1 MLLAPD
7 PARAVLDDPE
17 LDRLIRAER
26 LRMLFSP
33 TLQVAVVSAFS
44 AMALGLVI
52 GAQQQ
57 WQHMERTL
65 GWVILCVL
73 GSLLRWG
80 HWQAY
85 LRAADRA
92 SPRWLDSLSQVCL
105 VHGAIWGLAGL
116 LVPVDDMVTN
126 AAVVATLV
134 GAASVS
140 TFTLQAHFRPNLAT
154 NLPML
159 LPASVMLLTRQ
170 DALGLFA
177 GLGLATLT
185 GVMLF
190 ESRRAERRITE
201 LLWLRFLTDRI
212 ARERSEALQLARRH
226 SAVKDQ
232 FLATMSH
239 EIRTPLHGIL
249 GLARL
254 LRDRLP
260 PRPGLLQEARHQ
272 AELIEHT
279 GEHLLEIIND
289 VLDYSRI
296 EAGKLHM
303 DAQAVDL
310 HHLLSES
317 LEVLRVNA
325 QDKGLSLQVDL
336 RLPRPCWVWADG
348 GRIRQILSNLV
359 GNAIKFTEVGE
370 VRVKLHT
377 EAARDPGRQR
387 FVLTVS
393 DTGEGIPAD
402 QVPLVFEA
410 FHQVDGS
417 FGRKHKG
424 TGLGLTIARE
434 MARAMDGDIR
444 CQSVLGRGSEFTF
457 FADLQTTPPAAQSGL
472 QPLNPPAD
480 MALPA
485 SASTDTPAG
494 EGPDSLGW
502 PSTLPPHVATT
513 LPVSV
518 NARVLLAED
527 NAVNA
532 LVAEATLSNLGLQVT
547 RVEDGQQALAAL
559 RRQPRAF
566 DLVLMDLQMPGMDG
580 LEATRQLRL
589 WEREHG
595 LEPLPVVALTANA
608 QPSDRDR
615 CLAAGMNGHLPKP
628 FKQED
633 LADVMQRFLLNA
645 G

>member
-80 HWQAY
+80 HWRAY
-85 LRAADRA
+85 LRADDRA

-159 LPASVMLLTRQ
+159 LPTAVMLLTRQ

-239 EIRTPLHGIL
+239 EMRTPLHGIL
-249 GLARL
+249 GLSRMLQDDATTPGARE
-254 LRDRLP
+254 RL
-260 PRPGLLQEARHQ
+260 
-272 AELIEHT
+272 ELIQT
-279 GEHLLEIIND
+279 AGNHLLGVIND
-289 VLDYSRI
+289 VLDLSRVKAGRLLLQPGPVNLPALAQDIVSLVQAQAHGRGKTLNIRCELDPAVPTII
-296 EAGKLHM
+296 EADGHRLRQVLINLMGNALKFTHRGTVTLRIR
-303 DAQAVDL
+303 AR
-310 HHLLSES
+310 HLKST
-317 LEVLRVNA
+317 
-325 QDKGLSLQVDL
+325 K
-336 RLPRPCWVWADG
+336 RLPK
-348 GRIRQILSNLV
+348 IH
-359 GNAIKFTEVGE
+359 FEVQDSGI
-370 VRVKLHT
+370 
-377 EAARDPGRQR
+377 
-387 FVLTVS
+387 
-393 DTGEGIPAD
+393 GIPKD
-402 QVPLVFEA
+402 EQRRIFEP
-410 FHQVDGS
+410 FHQVEAPMQHS
-417 FGRKHKG
+417 AG
-424 TGLGLTIARE
+424 TGLGLSISWQICQAMGGTLTCYSRPGKGSSFYFSLPMNGQPAQTPQPASLTEAGDDHHPPQPLHDPGNLVGAHVLLVEDNPINTIVAKAALEQQGLRVTCLDNGRQAVEWLARE
-434 MARAMDGDIR
+434 
-444 CQSVLGRGSEFTF
+444 ET
-457 FADLQTTPPAAQSGL
+457 
-472 QPLNPPAD
+472 
-480 MALPA
+480 
-485 SASTDTPAG
+485 
-494 EGPDSLGW
+494 
-502 PSTLPPHVATT
+502 
-513 LPVSV
+513 
-518 NARVLLAED
+518 
-527 NAVNA
+527 
-532 LVAEATLSNLGLQVT
+532 
-547 RVEDGQQALAAL
+547 
-559 RRQPRAF
+559 
-566 DLVLMDLQMPGMDG
+566 DLVLMDCLMPEMDG
-580 LEATRQLRL
+580 LEATRRVRQAETLRTDL
-589 WEREHG
+589 RRT
-595 LEPLPVVALTANA
+595 PIVALTASA
-608 QPSDRDR
+608 EPSDQQA
-615 CLAAGMNGHLPKP
+615 CLEAGMDEVLCKP
-628 FKQED
+628 FANEALVAMLHRH
-633 LADVMQRFLLNA
+633 LAPRAVRLSAQAQLA
-645 G
+645 S

>member
-33 TLQVAVVSAFS
+33 TLQVAVVSALS

-226 SAVKDQ
+226 SAVGGVADAGESQ
-232 FLATMSH
+232 RAVQRAFQ
-239 EIRTPLHGIL
+239 
-249 GLARL
+249 
-254 LRDRLP
+254 
-260 PRPGLLQEARHQ
+260 PGKVE
-272 AELIEHT
+272 
-279 GEHLLEIIND
+279 
-289 VLDYSRI
+289 
-296 EAGKLHM
+296 
-303 DAQAVDL
+303 
-310 HHLLSES
+310 
-317 LEVLRVNA
+317 
-325 QDKGLSLQVDL
+325 
-336 RLPRPCWVWADG
+336 
-348 GRIRQILSNLV
+348 
-359 GNAIKFTEVGE
+359 
-370 VRVKLHT
+370 
-377 EAARDPGRQR
+377 
-387 FVLTVS
+387 
-393 DTGEGIPAD
+393 
-402 QVPLVFEA
+402 
-410 FHQVDGS
+410 
-417 FGRKHKG
+417 
-424 TGLGLTIARE
+424 
-434 MARAMDGDIR
+434 
-444 CQSVLGRGSEFTF
+444 GRG
-457 FADLQTTPPAAQSGL
+457 AHQIQK
-472 QPLNPPAD
+472 
-480 MALPA
+480 
-485 SASTDTPAG
+485 AG
-494 EGPDSLGW
+494 RGDHR
-502 PSTLPPHVATT
+502 PH
-513 LPVSV
+513 
-518 NARVLLAED
+518 RMR
-527 NAVNA
+527 
-532 LVAEATLSNLGLQVT
+532 G
-547 RVEDGQQALAAL
+547 
-559 RRQPRAF
+559 
-566 DLVLMDLQMPGMDG
+566 
-580 LEATRQLRL
+580 
-589 WEREHG
+589 
-595 LEPLPVVALTANA
+595 
-608 QPSDRDR
+608 
-615 CLAAGMNGHLPKP
+615 
-628 FKQED
+628 
-633 LADVMQRFLLNA
+633 
-645 G
+645 